1 MIKTENVT
9 INGTEYV
16 KSYSDAGMMIE
27 RNGRRYVS
35 AIDPINSVKQYVETD
50 KPIPVIRP
58 PKPMKFKPNYHEVKP
73 TELAKEEKSEG
84 AEASKETIPTEP
96 TEATEPTVVEETV
109 PAEQTEQTEP
119 AEPEVNEA

>member
-16 KSYSDAGMMIE
+16 KSYSDAGKIIE
-27 RNGRRYVS
+27 RNGRPFTS
-35 AIDPINSVKQYVETD
+35 AIDPVNSVKQYVETD

-84 AEASKETIPTEP
+84 AEASKETIPTEQ
-96 TEATEPTVVEETV
+96 TESTEPAVVEETV
-109 PAEQTEQTEP
+109 PAESTEP
-119 AEPEVNEA
+119 ADPEVNEA